1 MDVWKDRRS
10 WIIALII
17 TMSFRI
23 DATMATLGSFAGS
36 QQTGIE
42 SS

>member
-10 WIIALII
+10 RIIALII

-23 DATMATLGSFAGS
+23 DATMATLGALPAANRRV
-36 QQTGIE
+36 
-42 SS
+42 